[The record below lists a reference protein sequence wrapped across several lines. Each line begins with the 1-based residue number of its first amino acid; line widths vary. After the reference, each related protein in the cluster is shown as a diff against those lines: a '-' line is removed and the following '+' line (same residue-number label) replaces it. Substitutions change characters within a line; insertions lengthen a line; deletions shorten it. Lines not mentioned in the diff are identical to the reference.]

1 MRCSECGYFKWALR
15 NAYHP
20 EDGWCFADKPKRVI
34 SGSETEEAAVTVRLM
49 ADADGRRGEEEMT
62 QQERIIKYLENHVA
76 ITPFE
81 AFQELGI
88 TKLATRI
95 SELRRSGVQF
105 DQQMVTKVNRYG
117 EKVQYMEYS
126 LRRGA

>member
-1 MRCSECGYFKWALR
+1 
-15 NAYHP
+15 
-20 EDGWCFADKPKRVI
+20 
-34 SGSETEEAAVTVRLM
+34 
-49 ADADGRRGEEEMT
+49 MT

-81 AFQELGI
+81 AFTELGI

-126 LRRGA
+126 LREGA

>member
-1 MRCSECGYFKWALR
+1 
-15 NAYHP
+15 
-20 EDGWCFADKPKRVI
+20 
-34 SGSETEEAAVTVRLM
+34 
-49 ADADGRRGEEEMT
+49 MT

-105 DQQMVTKVNRYG
+105 DQQKVTKVNRFG
-117 EKVQYMEYS
+117 EEVSFMQYS
-126 LRRGA
+126 LREGA